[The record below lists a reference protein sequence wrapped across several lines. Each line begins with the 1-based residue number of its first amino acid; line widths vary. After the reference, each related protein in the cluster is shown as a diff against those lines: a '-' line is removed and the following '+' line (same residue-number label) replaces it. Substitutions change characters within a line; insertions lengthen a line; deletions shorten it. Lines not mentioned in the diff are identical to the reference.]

1 MASGRQSLQVPE
13 PAPGPGCGY
22 PAGANRRE
30 GEGEETDPGY
40 IWPAASSLSIGL
52 GEDSLGPSGGW
63 EGRAWQVS
71 SDWFLRPP
79 GRSAA
84 GEEARLRAPAAAF
97 AG

>member
-1 MASGRQSLQVPE
+1 MRHQGARVCRSLSQPRGQAVGIQQE
-13 PAPGPGCGY
+13 Q
-22 PAGANRRE
+22 
-30 GEGEETDPGY
+30 GEETDPGY